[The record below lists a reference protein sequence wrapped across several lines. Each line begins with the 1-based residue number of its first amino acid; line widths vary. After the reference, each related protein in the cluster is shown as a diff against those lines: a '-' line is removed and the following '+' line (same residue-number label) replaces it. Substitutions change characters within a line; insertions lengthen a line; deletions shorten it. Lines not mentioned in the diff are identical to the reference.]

1 MVFSEIEN
9 ASGDSKFDCIAD
21 LMPDK
26 DNLRVRVR
34 ILRLWKVPA
43 FLNPLESSSM
53 EMVLV
58 DDKVKFI
65 VDNFLLMCVMY
76 VFLILLII
84 GSFYRVGKSMV
95 LLRNSSYI
103 CLNPKLRRDKFMIC
117 HLLCLSSEWFISFH
131 SSSV

>member
-76 VFLILLII
+76 VKKQLIYMFESKIEE
-84 GSFYRVGKSMV
+84 GQVYDM
-95 LLRNSSYI
+95 
-103 CLNPKLRRDKFMIC
+103 
-117 HLLCLSSEWFISFH
+117 
-131 SSSV
+131 SSSLSILRVVHIVPLFIRIKLCFNRRRRLSFLKAL